1 MTRVSLRTAF
11 TALALGVAALGAATL
26 TASEA
31 SAKGFHGGGWGH
43 HGGGGWGKHHGFHGG
58 GGWGFH
64 GGWGHHGG
72 GWGKHHGFHGG
83 YGLRRIGFYAPVVYG
98 GYGYGCTVRKFL
110 TEDGDV
116 IIKKRCS

>member
-31 SAKGFHGGGWGH
+31 SAK
-43 HGGGGWGKHHGFHGG
+43 GFHGG

>member
-31 SAKGFHGGGWGH
+31 SAKGFHGGGWG
-43 HGGGGWGKHHGFHGG
+43 
-58 GGWGFH
+58 FH

-83 YGLRRIGFYAPVVYG
+83 YGFRRIGFYAPVVYG
-98 GYGYGCTVRKFL
+98 GYGYGCTVRKIL

>member
-1 MTRVSLRTAF
+1 MARFSLRSAF

-26 TASEA
+26 TSSEA
-31 SAKGFHGGGWGH
+31 SAKGFHGG
-43 HGGGGWGKHHGFHGG
+43 
-58 GGWGFH
+58 

-72 GWGKHHGFHGG
+72 GWGKHGGHFHGG
-83 YGLRRIGFYAPVVYG
+83 YGFRRVGFYAPVVYG

-116 IIKKRCS
+116 IIKKRCY

>member
-31 SAKGFHGGGWGH
+31 SAKNFHD
-43 HGGGGWGKHHGFHGG
+43 GGWGKHHGFHA
-58 GGWGFH
+58 
-64 GGWGHHGG
+64 
-72 GWGKHHGFHGG
+72 G
-83 YGLRRIGFYAPVVYG
+83 YGFRRIGFYAPVVYG
-98 GYGYGCTVRKFL
+98 AYGYGCTVRKFL

>member
-31 SAKGFHGGGWGH
+31 SAKGFHGG
-43 HGGGGWGKHHGFHGG
+43 
-58 GGWGFH
+58 
-64 GGWGHHGG
+64 WGHHGG

-83 YGLRRIGFYAPVVYG
+83 YGFRRVGFYAPVVYG
-98 GYGYGCTVRKFL
+98 GYGCTVRKIL

-116 IIKKRCS
+116 IIKKRCY